1 MEFLMPSALMLMLL
15 APLALA
21 LYAWM
26 RRRRKPI
33 AVSFPSFAL
42 LGEAAR
48 HQSRWRTWIPALLFS
63 AALLSASVAAA
74 RPVAVTVAPFDRT
87 QIVLALDVSLS
98 MCATDIHPNR
108 LAAMQQAALRFVERQ
123 RPEVKIGVVAFAGFA
138 ELVQPPTTDHSAVR
152 RTIERLTVGRRTA
165 IGSAILR
172 AIDAIAEND
181 ETIPPVS
188 RSLEQSTPQA
198 PKGTYAPSIIVLLTD
213 GVSNTGPR
221 PEVAAG
227 FAAERGIRV
236 YTIGFGTARTL
247 DELFCTAE
255 QTGGR
260 PLYVNRNQWG
270 PGGIAGG
277 PNQFRRGIDE
287 DALRYVAEQ
296 TGGQYFA
303 AESLEEL
310 LKVFDSLP
318 SNLAAR
324 TQQTEIGAI
333 FAALSALLAVAGVV
347 LSLRWQPM
355 L

>member
-1 MEFLMPSALMLMLL
+1 MELLVPSALALALL
-15 APLALA
+15 APLVFV
-21 LYAWM
+21 LYAWA
-26 RRRRKPI
+26 RRRRKPVVV
-33 AVSFPSFAL
+33 AFSSFAL
-42 LGEAAR
+42 LGEAAQQQR
-48 HQSRWRTWIPALLFS
+48 RWRAWVPPLLFASALVS
-63 AALLSASVAAA
+63 AAFATA
-74 RPVAVTVAPFDRT
+74 RPVAVAVAPFDRT

-108 LAAMQQAALRFVERQ
+108 LAAMQEAALRFVERQ

-138 ELVQPPTTDHSAVR
+138 ELVQAPTTNHLAVQ

-181 ETIPPVS
+181 PNIPPVP
-188 RSLEQSTPQA
+188 RTLEQPMMPT

-221 PEVAAG
+221 PEVAAE

-236 YTIGFGTARTL
+236 YTIGFGTAQTL

-260 PLYVNRNQWG
+260 PIYVNRNQWG

-277 PNQFRRGIDE
+277 PGQFRRGIDE
-287 DALRYVAEQ
+287 DALRYVAEL
-296 TGGQYFA
+296 TGGEYFA
-303 AESLEEL
+303 AESFEEL
-310 LKVFDSLP
+310 LKIFENLP
-318 SNLAAR
+318 VNLAAR
-324 TQQTEIGAI
+324 TQQTEIGGI
-333 FAALSALLAVAGVV
+333 FAALSALLALAAFA